1 MNKKNLIL
9 IAVGVLML
17 VIGFI
22 CLASGPAD
30 NPVSLTVAPIILS
43 IAYLVI
49 IPLGILWSGKKYRGG
64 RKPYNTCNSACG
76 DRLANGRCHF

>member
-22 CLASGPAD
+22 CLATGPAD
-30 NPVSLTVAPIILS
+30 NPVSLTVAPLILS

-49 IPLGILWSGKKYRGG
+49 IPLGILWSGKKEE
-64 RKPYNTCNSACG
+64 KK
-76 DRLANGRCHF
+76 

>member
-17 VIGFI
+17 VIGFF

-49 IPLGILWSGKKYRGG
+49 IPLGILWSGKKEE
-64 RKPYNTCNSACG
+64 KK
-76 DRLANGRCHF
+76 

>member
-30 NPVSLTVAPIILS
+30 NPVSLTVAPLILS
-43 IAYLVI
+43 LAYVVI
-49 IPLGILWSGKKYRGG
+49 IPIAILWSGTKEEKK
-64 RKPYNTCNSACG
+64 
-76 DRLANGRCHF
+76 